1 MANKTHQLLL
11 FLLVFRITHSSM
23 TIPSSGTWSTLR
35 ISPNELCSM
44 PHGNFR
50 VSVYEHADNSKS
62 AISNERRK
70 YYYAPIALLDH
81 SSAVSEFNNV
91 TDEAEMRFR
100 IEMWNDQVESEIVQY
115 VSDFVGQQVK
125 PNCVQVMPLEKVVL
139 ANTKPSPVYSVSS
152 NWLPYKLQKSLWF
165 SLTCLRREDCDKMA
179 ESMRAKPHQF
189 EHLKLL
195 FSLESQTTQTKE
207 TVIRIDNV
215 VSGDMVSNLMQ
226 RYDTASAEE
235 PLLTANDEKRLLKE
249 TMTNVIVETFDDSDV
264 ISPNS
269 ESQIY
274 NALKEL
280 LVSSRLTIKD
290 QSDKMWDSVFWN
302 DDNYRPDRTSKTLNS
317 IYEKMDVESQKRMA
331 DAFQN
336 EGKIGLNFG
345 ANFLKFIST
354 KAEFNAEFSSQGSQ
368 LKEDLARLY
377 RESKDDVQW
386 DGEKFSPKPLS
397 LARIN
402 LSKLRDRQ
410 SLKDRNVRV
419 RYSTAVLST
428 PINLMADNAHSSL
441 SDCAGLLNSAIDQL
455 RKELKLGNIFSIE
468 IVCANNYMLIRLII

>member
-1 MANKTHQLLL
+1 
-11 FLLVFRITHSSM
+11 
-23 TIPSSGTWSTLR
+23 
-35 ISPNELCSM
+35 
-44 PHGNFR
+44 
-50 VSVYEHADNSKS
+50 
-62 AISNERRK
+62 
-70 YYYAPIALLDH
+70 
-81 SSAVSEFNNV
+81 
-91 TDEAEMRFR
+91 MRFR

-290 QSDKMWDSVFWN
+290 QSDKMWDS
-302 DDNYRPDRTSKTLNS
+302 
-317 IYEKMDVESQKRMA
+317 
-331 DAFQN
+331 
-336 EGKIGLNFG
+336 
-345 ANFLKFIST
+345 
-354 KAEFNAEFSSQGSQ
+354 
-368 LKEDLARLY
+368 
-377 RESKDDVQW
+377 
-386 DGEKFSPKPLS
+386 

-410 SLKDRNVRV
+410 SLRDRNVRV

-428 PINLMADNAHSSL
+428 PINLKADNVRPSL
-441 SDCAGLLNSAIDQL
+441 SDCVGLLNCAID
-455 RKELKLGNIFSIE
+455 
-468 IVCANNYMLIRLII
+468 